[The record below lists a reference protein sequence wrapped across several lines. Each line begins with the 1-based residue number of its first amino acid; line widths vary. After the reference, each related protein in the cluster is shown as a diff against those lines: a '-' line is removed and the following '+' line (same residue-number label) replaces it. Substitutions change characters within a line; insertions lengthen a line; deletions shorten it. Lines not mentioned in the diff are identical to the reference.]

1 MARKVKLLSFSRLM
15 ASYADRTTNI
25 KVPNMSLPVE
35 ALELEVLRLPA
46 AERERLLD
54 RVIASLD
61 ADKARDKAW
70 DNLAAKRDSEIELG
84 ESTPVSGPEAV
95 ARLRVELS

>member
-1 MARKVKLLSFSRLM
+1 
-15 ASYADRTTNI
+15 
-25 KVPNMSLPVE
+25 MSLPVE
-35 ALELEVLRLPA
+35 ALELEVLLLPT

-70 DNLAAKRDSEIELG
+70 DKLAAERDSEIERG
-84 ESTPVSGPEAV
+84 ESTPVSGPEVV

>member
-1 MARKVKLLSFSRLM
+1 MCYCKVCLRALTLRS
-15 ASYADRTTNI
+15 
-25 KVPNMSLPVE
+25 NMSLPVE

-70 DNLAAKRDSEIELG
+70 DNLAAKRDSEIERG
-84 ESTPVSGPEAV
+84 ESTPVSGPEVV

>member
-1 MARKVKLLSFSRLM
+1 
-15 ASYADRTTNI
+15 
-25 KVPNMSLPVE
+25 MSLPVE

-61 ADKARDKAW
+61 AGKARDKAW

-84 ESTPVSGPEAV
+84 ESTQESRVSTTCRSPFVHPKRTA
-95 ARLRVELS
+95 L